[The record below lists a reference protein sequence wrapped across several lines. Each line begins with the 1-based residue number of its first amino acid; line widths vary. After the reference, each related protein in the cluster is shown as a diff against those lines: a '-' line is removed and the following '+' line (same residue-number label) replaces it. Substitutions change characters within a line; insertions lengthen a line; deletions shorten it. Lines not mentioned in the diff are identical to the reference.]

1 MKSWLL
7 MLVTVFIA
15 CGTYGHSQDS
25 GPLKLVQTIELP
37 ADVKGHFDHFEID
50 LKNQRLFATPED
62 YKAVLVIDLK
72 TGKLAHTIR
81 GVEKAHA
88 VLYREDVNRLY
99 VTDGEAGDLKIFDA
113 TTYAPVSSVK
123 LLEDADS
130 IGYDPNTKYLY
141 IDNGGGDVHQTYS
154 MLSVVD
160 TTAGKKVADIKI
172 DGDTLEAMALEKSSP
187 KIYVNN
193 KAKSQVDVVDRE
205 KREVIASW
213 PVTKCKGPVA
223 MAFDEE
229 DHRVFVA
236 CRDGN
241 LVALDTETG
250 KEVASMPITKGV
262 DEAVYD
268 PDSKRI
274 YTAADG
280 SVDVYEETDPN
291 NYKLLAKVPTGPVG
305 RTAKLVPEIH
315 RYFVAV
321 PQHGTTAA
329 AVLVFEVH

>member
-1 MKSWLL
+1 MKKWLL
-7 MLVTVFIA
+7 MLGTVFIA
-15 CGTYGHSQDS
+15 FGVYGRSQEN
-25 GPLKLVQTIELP
+25 GPLKLVQTIKLP

-50 LKNQRLFATPED
+50 LKNQRLFATPEE
-62 YKAVLVIDLK
+62 YKGVLVFDLK
-72 TGKLAHTIR
+72 TGKLVHTIR
-81 GVEKAHA
+81 GIEKSHA
-88 VLYREDVNRLY
+88 VLYREDLNRLY

-113 TTYAPVSSVK
+113 TTYALVSSVK

-160 TTAGKKVADIKI
+160 TTAGKKVTDIKI
-172 DGDTLEAMALEKSSP
+172 DGDTLEAMALEKSGP

-193 KAKSQVDVVDRE
+193 KAKGQVDVVDRE

-223 MAFDEE
+223 MAFDEAN
-229 DHRVFVA
+229 HRLFVA

-241 LVALDTETG
+241 VAVLDTQSG
-250 KEVASMPITKGV
+250 KEVTSLSITKGV
-262 DEAVYD
+262 DDAVYD
-268 PDSKRI
+268 SSSKRL

-280 SVDVYEETDPN
+280 SVDVYEQTDPD

-305 RTAKLVPEIH
+305 RTAKLVPELN

-321 PQHGTTAA
+321 PQHGTKSAE
-329 AVLVFEVH
+329 VLVFEVH